1 MYNVH
6 PEPYTL
12 PVNPTVE
19 ILNPEPMD
27 QILATSPR
35 AVAPFRSTVTLKRKH
50 KKDSSTLQAQC
61 DEDPWE
67 SRRAGLLK
75 EGEQWVTQGATRTGF
90 GLTMALGEA
99 NDSRAAADQS
109 QASEPEKRAAVWT
122 KHRGLRAA
130 VQSKHCRCSSTCTSD
145 DPKRRQIYVKY
156 SGPNAAGCETRL
168 WLHRLRLSHGS
179 QKTRR
184 MLWGSWTLLG

>member
-99 NDSRAAADQS
+99 NDSRAAAD
-109 QASEPEKRAAVWT
+109 T
-122 KHRGLRAA
+122 KAKHQNLR
-130 VQSKHCRCSSTCTSD
+130 
-145 DPKRRQIYVKY
+145 
-156 SGPNAAGCETRL
+156 SGPRSGQSIGDCVLLCSPSTAGAAAL
-168 WLHRLRLSHGS
+168 
-179 QKTRR
+179 
-184 MLWGSWTLLG
+184 